1 MTIEILDPTYDQPP
15 AATVLAA
22 RLSTLSGATIGVVSN
37 GKQGTNRFFDALR
50 ESLMERHGVADV
62 VRVTKDNY
70 SAPAGPDVFDG
81 AKEWNALV
89 AGIGD

>member
-1 MTIEILDPTYDQPP
+1 MTIEILDPTYDQP
-15 AATVLAA
+15 AAGTVLAE
-22 RLSTLSGATIGVVSN
+22 RLQTLDGVTIGVISN

-70 SAPAGPDVFDG
+70 SAPAGPEVLDRV
-81 AKEWNALV
+81 KEWNALI
-89 AGIGD
+89 AGVGD